1 MLQLVRTAI
10 PLSMYNTTTQMEK
23 RKETVN
29 NPEGTPDYLASL
41 KHLAEIP
48 ELAFNT
54 TNQLITL
61 SNLETQKY
69 IEVNQAFLETT
80 GYTREDI
87 IGKTSED
94 IQLYVDLIQNRKY
107 MRLISRMKKVS
118 DLEIKLRMRS
128 GEERSFLFSARTFFI
143 DEEIYLITYYNDI
156 SILNGGFARAESEK
170 LLKEIFDSMS
180 SYAVILRREADNR
193 HFIIDFNYRAEDV
206 EQLDRKDMLGKEI
219 SETPYGR
226 NEAFLS
232 LLDNLETS
240 RRPYKLPVAPDG
252 SDYAGYYIGLLLS
265 TGDILVTWEAGKAQK
280 ERESE
285 ILKQGIVFETFAEL
299 LPEMIMEIDTQ
310 GHVTFMNTQ
319 GMLTLG
325 FDNNDLARGVTL
337 SELFLPADLD
347 RLMREL
353 SGLTRPG
360 QITFDEYVLINS
372 QKRNVS
378 VLFHAGPIIIR
389 KRVTGYR
396 CVLTD
401 VSKHK
406 EFEQKLSN
414 EKALLEHLIDAAPEA
429 IVLTDFDGRIMRI
442 NSGFTKLFGFEAG
455 DAMNRM
461 IDDLVVP
468 DELRDEALKIDETAL
483 ATGTGYLETVRKDK
497 QGNRINVSLIA
508 SSVISNETTIAFLG
522 IYRDISREIKS
533 RLMQEIQYNISTVAL
548 QDSDIFDIYP
558 TIVKEIG
565 KLWNVNNFFIAL
577 YNREKDTLTFPF
589 FADERDHFQETAARN
604 TLTGWVIRN
613 NKAVLLDEN
622 DILKIEKTGAISLV
636 GSPCKIWMGVPLRMD
651 DEVIG
656 AICLQD
662 YKAIDAFNNDDLQV
676 FEFIANQIVLT
687 LQRRR
692 MLDNLITA
700 RKRAEEAAFSK
711 QQFMS
716 TMSHEIRTPL
726 NEVIGITNLLYQSNP
741 REDQMDYINTLRF
754 SANHLLSLVNDILDY
769 NKMEAGKIVFEKTE
783 FDLAGMLEDIKRSYS
798 HRALEKGIYFAL
810 EKSPDLP
817 LTLIGDPIRLNQILS
832 NLLSNAMKFTSKGGV
847 TLKASLKERLEGKAV
862 VEFSV
867 ADTGI
872 GIAEEKQEEIFESYA
887 QASSDTTRKYGGT
900 GLGLAICKRLVELQG
915 GSIHVKSEPDKGSVF
930 TFRIDFSIPATEV
943 KAADH
948 VGATDSMM
956 DLAGKRILVAEDNK
970 INFFVANKFLES
982 WGVIVTHVEN
992 GALALEEIK
1001 RQEFDLI
1008 LMDLHMPV
1016 MDGIEATRAIRNSTD
1031 RKISQIPI
1039 VALTAAVMSE
1049 AHDKIENLA
1058 INDYV
1063 LKPFKPKDLY
1073 DRIARNVR

>member
-1 MLQLVRTAI
+1 
-10 PLSMYNTTTQMEK
+10 MYSQDIQMEK
-23 RKETVN
+23 RKEPVN
-29 NPEGTPDYLASL
+29 EPEHSTEYLTSL
-41 KHLAEIP
+41 RHLAEIP
-48 ELAFNT
+48 ELAFNS

-80 GYTREDI
+80 GYRKDEI
-87 IGKTSED
+87 IGKTSDD
-94 IQLYVDLIQNRKY
+94 IQLYVDLIQSRKY
-107 MRLISRMKKVS
+107 MRLLSRLKKVS

-128 GEERSFLFSARTFFI
+128 GDERTFLFSARTIFLG
-143 DEEIYLITYYNDI
+143 DEVFLITYYNDI
-156 SILNGGFARAESEK
+156 SALNGGFARAESEK
-170 LLKEIFDSMS
+170 ILREIFDSMS
-180 SYAVILRREADNR
+180 SYAVILRREGDTK

-206 EQLDRKDMLGKEI
+206 EQLDRKDVLGKEI
-219 SETPYGR
+219 GETPFAR
-226 NEAFLS
+226 NKAFLS
-232 LLDNLETS
+232 LLDNLES
-240 RRPYKLPVAPDG
+240 SHRPYKTPVSPDG
-252 SDYAGYYIGLLLS
+252 SDDSGFYIGLLLS
-265 TGDILVTWEAGKAQK
+265 SGDILVTWEAGKAQK

-299 LPEMIMEIDTQ
+299 LPEMIMEIDTR

-319 GMLTLG
+319 GMMTLG
-325 FDNNDLARGVTL
+325 FDNNDLTKGVTL
-337 SELFLPADLD
+337 ASLFMPDDLD

-353 SGLTRPG
+353 SSLTSPG
-360 QITFDEYVLINS
+360 QITFDEYVLANKL
-372 QKRNVS
+372 KRKVS

-389 KRVTGYR
+389 NRVTGYR

-406 EFEQKLSN
+406 EYEQTLSN

-429 IVLTDFDGRIMRI
+429 IVLTDFDGRIIRI
-442 NSGFTKLFGFEAG
+442 NQGFTQLFGYEA
-455 DAMNRM
+455 DEAMNRM

-468 DELRDEALKIDETAL
+468 EELREEAVKVDETAL
-483 ATGTGYLETVRKDK
+483 ASGTGYLETIRKDK
-497 QGNRINVSLIA
+497 HGNRINVSLIA
-508 SSVISNETTIAFLG
+508 SSVISNERTIAFLG

-533 RLMQEIQYNISTVAL
+533 RLMQEIQYNISTVAM

-622 DILKIEKTGAISLV
+622 DILMIEKTGAISLV

-662 YKAIDAFNNDDLQV
+662 YKKIDAFTNEDLQV

-726 NEVIGITNLLYQSNP
+726 NEVIGITNLLWQSDP

-783 FDLAGMLEDIKRSYS
+783 FDLTSMLEEIKRSYS
-798 HRALEKGIYFAL
+798 HRALEKGINFTL

-817 LTLIGDPIRLNQILS
+817 VTLIGDPIRLNQILS
-832 NLLSNAMKFTSKGGV
+832 NLLSNAMKFTSQGGV
-847 TLKASLKERLEGKAV
+847 TLRGSVKNRIEGRAV
-862 VEFSV
+862 IEFQV

-872 GIAEEKQEEIFESYA
+872 GIPREKQEEIFESYA

-900 GLGLAICKRLVELQG
+900 GLGLAICKRLVDLQG
-915 GSIHVKSEPDKGSVF
+915 GTIGVTSEPDKGSVF
-930 TFRIDFSIPATEV
+930 TFSIEYNLPAAEPKSAERGST
-943 KAADH
+943 A
-948 VGATDSMM
+948 DSMKA
-956 DLAGKRILVAEDNK
+956 LTGKRILVAEDNK

-982 WGVIVTHVEN
+982 WGVKVTHVEN
-992 GALALEEIK
+992 GALALEEIRK
-1001 RQEFDLI
+1001 HEFDLI

-1016 MDGIEATRAIRNSTD
+1016 MDGIEATRIIRSSTD

-1073 DRIARNVR
+1073 DRILKNSR

>member
-1 MLQLVRTAI
+1 
-10 PLSMYNTTTQMEK
+10 MYPTGTQMEK
-23 RKETVN
+23 RKEKVTESETS
-29 NPEGTPDYLASL
+29 PAYLASL
-41 KHLAEIP
+41 KHLADIP
-48 ELAFNT
+48 ELAFNS

-69 IEVNQAFLETT
+69 IEVNQAFLDIT
-80 GYTREDI
+80 GYSKEEI

-94 IQLYVDLIQNRKY
+94 IQLYVDLIQSRKY
-107 MRLISRMKKVS
+107 MRLLSRLKRVS
-118 DLEIKLRMRS
+118 DLEIKLRLRS
-128 GEERSFLFSARTFFI
+128 GEERTFLFSARTFFLG
-143 DEEIYLITYYNDI
+143 EEIYLITYYNDI
-156 SILNGGFARAESEK
+156 SALNGGFARAESEK
-170 LLKEIFDSMS
+170 ILKEIFDSMS
-180 SYAVILRREADNR
+180 SYSVILRRESENK
-193 HFIIDFNYRAEDV
+193 HFIIEFNYRAEDV
-206 EQLDRKDMLGKEI
+206 EQLDRKDMLGKEVI
-219 SETPYGR
+219 ETPLAKS
-226 NEAFLS
+226 EAFLS

-240 RRPYKLPVAPDG
+240 RRPHKIPVSPDG
-252 SDYAGYYIGLLLS
+252 SDEAGYYIGLLLS
-265 TGDILVTWEAGKAQK
+265 SGDILVTWEAGKAQK

-319 GMLTLG
+319 GMMTLG
-325 FDNNDLARGVTL
+325 FDNNDLAKGVTL
-337 SELFLPADLD
+337 SELFMADDLD

-353 SGLTRPG
+353 SGLTKPG
-360 QITFDEYVLINS
+360 QITFDEYILVNNL
-372 QKRNVS
+372 KRNVS

-389 KRVTGYR
+389 NRVTGYR

-406 EFEQKLSN
+406 EYEQKLSN

-442 NSGFTKLFGFEAG
+442 NHGFTKLFGFETDEAV
-455 DAMNRM
+455 NRM

-468 DELRDEALKIDETAL
+468 DELRDEAMKIDEMAL
-483 ATGTGYLETVRKDK
+483 ATGSGYLETLRKDK

-508 SSVISNETTIAFLG
+508 SSVISNDKTIAFLG

-558 TIVKEIG
+558 TIVQEIG

-577 YNREKDTLTFPF
+577 YNSEKDTLTFPF

-613 NKAVLLDEN
+613 NKAVLLDEL

-662 YKAIDAFNNDDLQV
+662 YKKVDAFTNEDLQV

-726 NEVIGITNLLYQSNP
+726 NEVIGITNLLHQSNP

-783 FDLAGMLEDIKRSYS
+783 FDLASMLEDIKRSYS

-810 EKSPDLP
+810 EKSPDIP
-817 LTLIGDPIRLNQILS
+817 VTLIGDPIRLNQILS
-832 NLLSNAMKFTSKGGV
+832 NLLSNAMKFTSRGGV
-847 TLKASLKERLEGKAV
+847 TLKAYVSSRVEGKAMI
-862 VEFSV
+862 EFSV
-867 ADTGI
+867 ADSGI
-872 GIAEEKQEEIFESYA
+872 GIPLDKHEEIFESYA
-887 QASSDTTRKYGGT
+887 QASADTTRKYGGT
-900 GLGLAICKRLVELQG
+900 GLGLAICKKLVNLQG
-915 GSIHVKSEPDKGSVF
+915 GAIGVVSEPDKGAVF
-930 TFRIDFSIPATEV
+930 TFSIEYSVPAVETRTVEQG
-943 KAADH
+943 A
-948 VGATDSMM
+948 ATDSMKG
-956 DLAGKRILVAEDNK
+956 LAGKKILVAEDNR

-992 GALALEEIK
+992 GALALEEIRK
-1001 RQEFDLI
+1001 QQFDLI

-1016 MDGIEATRAIRNSTD
+1016 MDGIEATRIIRSSSD

-1073 DRIARNVR
+1073 DRIAKNVR

>member
-1 MLQLVRTAI
+1 
-10 PLSMYNTTTQMEK
+10 MET
-23 RKETVN
+23 RKEKTRKSDQSSAFPV
-29 NPEGTPDYLASL
+29 SL
-41 KHLAEIP
+41 KHLADIP
-48 ELAFNT
+48 ELAFNS
-54 TNQLITL
+54 TNQMITL
-61 SNLETQKY
+61 SNLETQQY

-80 GYTREDI
+80 GYTREEI

-94 IQLYVDLIQNRKY
+94 IQLYVDLIQSRKY
-107 MRLISRMKKVS
+107 MRLLSRLKRVS
-118 DLEIKLRMRS
+118 DLEIRLRMRS
-128 GEERSFLFSARTFFI
+128 GEERTFLFSARTFIFGEDI
-143 DEEIYLITYYNDI
+143 FLITYYNDI
-156 SILNGGFARAESEK
+156 SALNDGYARAESEK
-170 LLKEIFDSMS
+170 ILREIFDSMS
-180 SYAVILRREADNR
+180 SYAVILRRENDNR
-193 HFIIDFNYRAEDV
+193 YFIIDFNYRAEDV
-206 EQLDRKDMLGKEI
+206 EQLDSRAMLGREV
-219 SETPYGR
+219 SETPFAK
-226 NEAFLS
+226 NTAFLT
-232 LLDNLETS
+232 LLENIEARKS
-240 RRPYKLPVAPDG
+240 PCKIPVSPDG
-252 SDYAGYYIGLLLS
+252 TDEGGYYIGLRLS
-265 TGDILVTWEAGKAQK
+265 SGDIVVTWEPGRLQK

-299 LPEMIMEIDTQ
+299 LPEMIMEIDTK

-319 GMLTLG
+319 GMMTLG
-325 FDNNDLARGVTL
+325 FDNNDLTHGVSL
-337 SELFLPADLD
+337 PELFLPEDLD
-347 RLMREL
+347 RLMKEL
-353 SGLTRPG
+353 SELTRPG
-360 QITFDEYVLINS
+360 QITFDEYVLVNKN
-372 QKRNVS
+372 KRNVS
-378 VLFHAGPIIIR
+378 VLFHAGPIIVR
-389 KRVTGYR
+389 NRVTGYR

-406 EFEQKLSN
+406 DYERKLSN
-414 EKALLEHLIDAAPEA
+414 EKAMLEHLIDAAPEA
-429 IVLTDFDGRIMRI
+429 IVLTDFDGRIMRV
-442 NSGFTKLFGFEAG
+442 NRGFTKLFGYEPGEA
-455 DAMNRM
+455 DNMM

-468 DELRDEALKIDETAL
+468 DELREEAIKIDEEAL
-483 ATGTGYLETVRKDK
+483 ANGTGALETIRKDK

-508 SSVISNETTIAFLG
+508 SSVISNDKTIAFLG
-522 IYRDISREIKS
+522 IYRDITREIKS

-558 TIVKEIG
+558 TIVQEIG

-577 YNREKDTLTFPF
+577 YNREKDTLNFPF
-589 FADERDHFQETAARN
+589 FADERDHFQETAAKN
-604 TLTGWVIRN
+604 TLTGWVIKN
-613 NKAVLLDEN
+613 NKSVLLDEN

-741 REDQMDYINTLRF
+741 REDQMEYIKTLRF
-754 SANHLLSLVNDILDY
+754 SANHLLTLVNDILDY

-783 FDLAGMLEDIKRSYS
+783 FDLVSMLDDMKRSYS
-798 HRALEKGIYFAL
+798 HRAQEKGISFTV
-810 EKSPDLP
+810 EKSADLP
-817 LTLIGDPIRLNQILS
+817 PTLIGDPIRLNQVLS
-832 NLLSNAMKFTSKGGV
+832 NLLANAIKFTSEGGV
-847 TLKASLKERLEGKAV
+847 TLKASVREQLEEKALL
-862 VEFSV
+862 EFSV

-872 GIAEEKQEEIFESYA
+872 GIATDKLEEIFESYA
-887 QASSDTTRKYGGT
+887 QASADTTRKYGGT
-900 GLGLAICKRLVELQG
+900 GLGLAICKRLVDLQG
-915 GSIHVKSEPDKGSVF
+915 GNISVESEPDKGSVF
-930 TFRIDFSIPATEV
+930 TFSIEYSVPATEARTADQGAGDTM
-943 KAADH
+943 KA
-948 VGATDSMM
+948 
-956 DLAGKRILVAEDNK
+956 LAGKRILVAEDNK

-992 GALALEEIK
+992 GSLALDEIG

-1016 MDGIEATRAIRNSTD
+1016 MDGIEATRIIRSSPD
-1031 RKISQIPI
+1031 SRISQIPI

-1049 AHDKIENLA
+1049 ANDKIDNLS

>member
-1 MLQLVRTAI
+1 
-10 PLSMYNTTTQMEK
+10 MET
-23 RKETVN
+23 RKEKTRKSDPQPAFVV
-29 NPEGTPDYLASL
+29 SL
-41 KHLAEIP
+41 KHLADIP

-61 SNLETQKY
+61 SNLETQQY
-69 IEVNQAFLETT
+69 IEVNQAFLDTT
-80 GYTREDI
+80 GYSKEEI
-87 IGKTSED
+87 VGKTSED
-94 IQLYVDLIQNRKY
+94 IQLYVDLIQSRKY
-107 MRLISRMKKVS
+107 IRLLTRLKRVS
-118 DLEIKLRMRS
+118 DLEISLRMRS
-128 GEERSFLFSARTFFI
+128 GEERTFLFSARTFIFGEDI
-143 DEEIYLITYYNDI
+143 FLITYYNDI
-156 SILNGGFARAESEK
+156 STLNSGFARAESEK
-170 LLKEIFDSMS
+170 ILREIFDSMS
-180 SYAVILRREADNR
+180 SYAVILRSENDKGY
-193 HFIIDFNYRAEDV
+193 FIIDFNFRAEDV
-206 EQLDRKDMLGKEI
+206 EQYDRKEMLGKEI
-219 SETPYGR
+219 GETPFAE
-226 NEAFLS
+226 NPAFLT
-232 LLDNLETS
+232 LLENIEAKRS
-240 RRPYKLPVAPDG
+240 PCKVPVSPDG
-252 SDYAGYYIGLLLS
+252 SDEGGFYIGLLLS
-265 TGDILVTWEAGKAQK
+265 SGDIVVTWEAGRHQK

-299 LPEMIMEIDTQ
+299 LPEMIMEIDTW

-325 FDNNDLARGVTL
+325 FDNNDLTEGVSL
-337 SELFLPADLD
+337 QELFLPEGLD
-347 RLMREL
+347 RLMKEL
-353 SGLTRPG
+353 SDLTKPG
-360 QITFDEYVLINS
+360 QITFDEYVLVNK

-389 KRVTGYR
+389 NRVTGYR

-406 EFEQKLSN
+406 DYERKLSN
-414 EKALLEHLIDAAPEA
+414 EKAMLEHLIDAAPEA
-429 IVLTDFDGRIMRI
+429 IVLTDFDGRIMKI
-442 NSGFTKLFGFEAG
+442 NNGFTKLFGYEPDEAN
-455 DAMNRM
+455 NRM

-468 DELRDEALKIDETAL
+468 DEFRDEAIKIDEVAL
-483 ATGTGYLETVRKDK
+483 ANGTGTLETIRRDK
-497 QGNRINVSLIA
+497 LGNRINVSLIA
-508 SSVISNETTIAFLG
+508 SSVISNDKTIAFLG
-522 IYRDISREIKS
+522 IYRDITSEIKS

-558 TIVKEIG
+558 TIVQEIG

-589 FADERDHFQETAARN
+589 FADERDHFQETSAKN

-613 NKAVLLDEN
+613 NKSVLLDEN

-636 GSPCKIWMGVPLRMD
+636 GSPCKIWMGVSLRMD

-662 YKAIDAFNNDDLQV
+662 YKSIDAFNNDDLQV

-741 REDQMDYINTLRF
+741 REDQMEYIKTLHF
-754 SANHLLSLVNDILDY
+754 SANHLLTLVNDILDY

-783 FDLAGMLEDIKRSYS
+783 FDLVSMLDDMKRSYS
-798 HRALEKGIYFAL
+798 HRAQEKGISFTV
-810 EKSPDLP
+810 EKSADLP
-817 LTLIGDPIRLNQILS
+817 SELIGDPIRLNQIIS
-832 NLLSNAMKFTSKGGV
+832 NLLSNAIKFTSEGGV
-847 TLKASLKERLEGKAV
+847 TLKASVLERQEGHV
-862 VEFSV
+862 LLEFSV

-872 GIAEEKQEEIFESYA
+872 GIATEKLEEIFESYA
-887 QASSDTTRKYGGT
+887 QASADTTRKYGGT
-900 GLGLAICKRLVELQG
+900 GLGLAICRRLVDLQG
-915 GSIHVKSEPDKGSVF
+915 GKISVISEPEKGSVF
-930 TFRIDFSIPATEV
+930 TFSIEYSVPATE
-943 KAADH
+943 ARATDQ
-948 VGATDSMM
+948 GATETMKE
-956 DLAGKRILVAEDNK
+956 LTGKKILVAEDNK

-992 GALALEEIK
+992 GSLALEEIE
-1001 RQEFDLI
+1001 RQEYALI
-1008 LMDLHMPV
+1008 LMALNMPV
-1016 MDGIEATRAIRNSTD
+1016 MDGIEATRIIRSSPD
-1031 RKISQIPI
+1031 RRISQIPI

-1049 AHDKIENLA
+1049 ANDKIDNLS

>member
-1 MLQLVRTAI
+1 
-10 PLSMYNTTTQMEK
+10 MEK
-23 RKETVN
+23 RKEPVN
-29 NPEGTPDYLASL
+29 EPEHSEEYLTSL
-41 KHLAEIP
+41 RNLAEIS
-48 ELAFNT
+48 ELAFNS

-69 IEVNQAFLETT
+69 IEVNQAFLDTT
-80 GYTREDI
+80 GYRREEI
-87 IGKTSED
+87 IGKTSDD
-94 IQLYVDLIQNRKY
+94 IQLYVDLIQSRKY
-107 MRLISRMKKVS
+107 MRLISRLKQVS

-128 GEERSFLFSARTFFI
+128 GDERTFLFSARTIFMG
-143 DEEIYLITYYNDI
+143 DEIFLITYYNDI
-156 SILNGGFARAESEK
+156 SVLNDGFARAESEK
-170 LLKEIFDSMS
+170 ILREIFDSMS
-180 SYAVILRREADNR
+180 SYAIILRREGDDK

-206 EQLDRKDMLGKEI
+206 EQIDRKDVLGKEI
-219 SETPYGR
+219 GETPFAR
-226 NEAFLS
+226 NETFLS
-232 LLDNLETS
+232 LLENLES
-240 RRPYKLPVAPDG
+240 SHRPYKTPVSPDG
-252 SDYAGYYIGLLLS
+252 SDDSGFYIGLLLS
-265 TGDILVTWEAGKAQK
+265 SGDILVTWEAGKAQK

-299 LPEMIMEIDTQ
+299 LPEMIMEIDVE
-310 GHVTFMNTQ
+310 GHVTFMNTR
-319 GMLTLG
+319 GMMTLG
-325 FDNNDLARGVTL
+325 FDNNDLANGITL
-337 SELFLPADLD
+337 SSLFMPEDLE
-347 RLMREL
+347 RLMSEL
-353 SGLTRPG
+353 SGLTSPG
-360 QITFDEYVLINS
+360 QITFDEYVLVNKL
-372 QKRNVS
+372 KRRVT

-389 KRVTGYR
+389 NRVTGYR

-401 VSKHK
+401 VSKRK
-406 EFEQKLSN
+406 EYEQKLSN

-429 IVLTDFDGRIMRI
+429 IVLTDFDGRILRI
-442 NSGFTKLFGFEAG
+442 NHGFTRLFGYDADEAK
-455 DAMNRM
+455 NRL

-468 DELRDEALKIDETAL
+468 EELRDEAIKIDETAL
-483 ATGTGYLETVRKDK
+483 DTGTGYLETIRRDK

-508 SSVISNETTIAFLG
+508 SSVISNDMTIAFLG
-522 IYRDISREIKS
+522 IYRDISKEIKS
-533 RLMQEIQYNISTVAL
+533 RLMQEIQYNISTLAL

-589 FADERDHFQETAARN
+589 FADERDHFQETAAKN
-604 TLTGWVIRN
+604 TLTGWVINN

-622 DILKIEKTGAISLV
+622 DILMIEKTGAISLV

-662 YKAIDAFNNDDLQV
+662 YKKIDAFNNEDLQV
-676 FEFIANQIVLT
+676 FEFIANQIALT
-687 LQRRR
+687 LQRRK

-726 NEVIGITNLLYQSNP
+726 NEVIGITNLLWQSDP

-754 SANHLLSLVNDILDY
+754 SANHLLTLVNDILDY

-783 FDLAGMLEDIKRSYS
+783 FDLTSMLEDMKRSYS

-817 LTLIGDPIRLNQILS
+817 VTLIGDPIRLNQILS
-832 NLLSNAMKFTSKGGV
+832 NLLSNAMKFTSHGGV
-847 TLKASLKERLEGKAV
+847 TLKASLKERQEGRAV
-862 VEFSV
+862 IEFSV

-872 GIAEEKQEEIFESYA
+872 GIPREKQDEIFESYA

-900 GLGLAICKRLVELQG
+900 GLGLAICKRLVDLQG
-915 GSIHVKSEPDKGSVF
+915 GTIGVTSEPDNGSVF
-930 TFRIDFSIPATEV
+930 TFSIEYSMPAEEPRTAESGT
-943 KAADH
+943 AS
-948 VGATDSMM
+948 DSMNA
-956 DLAGKRILVAEDNK
+956 LVGKKILVAEDNK

-982 WGVIVTHVEN
+982 WGVKVTHVEN

-1001 RQEFDLI
+1001 KQDFDLI

-1016 MDGIEATRAIRNSTD
+1016 MDGIEATRIIRSSAD
-1031 RKISQIPI
+1031 KKISQIPI

-1049 AHDKIENLA
+1049 AHDKIEDLA

-1073 DRIARNVR
+1073 NRIVKNAR

>member
-1 MLQLVRTAI
+1 
-10 PLSMYNTTTQMEK
+10 MEK
-23 RKETVN
+23 KKETVN
-29 NPEGTPDYLASL
+29 DSETSPAYLTSL
-41 KHLAEIP
+41 KHLADIP
-48 ELAFNT
+48 ELAFNS

-80 GYTREDI
+80 GYKKEDI
-87 IGKTSED
+87 IGKTSDD
-94 IQLYVDLIQNRKY
+94 IQLYVDLIQSRKY
-107 MRLISRMKKVS
+107 MRLLSRLKKVT
-118 DLEIKLRMRS
+118 DLEIKLRMHS
-128 GEERSFLFSARTFFI
+128 GEERAFLFSARTFFLG
-143 DEEIYLITYYNDI
+143 EEVYLITYYNDI
-156 SILNGGFARAESEK
+156 SALNGGFARAESEK
-170 LLKEIFDSMS
+170 ILREIFDSMS
-180 SYAVILRREADNR
+180 SYAVILRREGDNK

-206 EQLDRKDMLGKEI
+206 EQADRKDVLGKEI
-219 SETPYGR
+219 GETPFGH
-226 NEAFLS
+226 NEAFLN
-232 LLDNLETS
+232 LLENLETS
-240 RRPYKLPVAPDG
+240 RRPYKIPVSPDG
-252 SDYAGYYIGLLLS
+252 TDESGYYIGMLLS
-265 TGDILVTWEAGKAQK
+265 TGDVLVTWEAGKAQK

-299 LPEMIMEIDTQ
+299 LPEMIMEIDTK

-319 GMLTLG
+319 GMMTLG

-337 SELFLPADLD
+337 SSLFMPDDLD

-360 QITFDEYVLINS
+360 QITFDEYVLTN
-372 QKRNVS
+372 KLNRNVS

-389 KRVTGYR
+389 NRVAGYR

-406 EFEQKLSN
+406 EYEQKLSN

-442 NSGFTKLFGFEAG
+442 NSGFTQLFGYDSDE
-455 DAMNRM
+455 AMNRM

-468 DELRDEALKIDETAL
+468 EELRDEAVKIDETAL
-483 ATGTGYLETVRKDK
+483 ATGTGYLETIRRDK
-497 QGNRINVSLIA
+497 HGNRINVSLIA
-508 SSVISNETTIAFLG
+508 SSVISNDKTIAFLG
-522 IYRDISREIKS
+522 IYRDITREIKS

-589 FADERDHFQETAARN
+589 FADERDHFQETAAKN

-662 YKAIDAFNNDDLQV
+662 YKSIDAFNYEDLQV

-726 NEVIGITNLLYQSNP
+726 NEVIGITNLLHQSNP

-783 FDLAGMLEDIKRSYS
+783 FDLASMLEDIRRSYS

-817 LTLIGDPIRLNQILS
+817 ATLIGDPIRLNQILS
-832 NLLSNAMKFTSKGGV
+832 NLLSNAMKFTSRGGI
-847 TLKASLKERLEGKAV
+847 TLKAMVRDRQDGRAL

-872 GIAEEKQEEIFESYA
+872 GIAPDKQEEIFESYA
-887 QASSDTTRKYGGT
+887 QASADTTRKYGGT
-900 GLGLAICKRLVELQG
+900 GLGLAICKRLVDLQG
-915 GSIHVKSEPDKGSVF
+915 GTIGVSSEPDKGSVF
-930 TFRIDFSIPATEV
+930 TFAIEYTVPVTEPR
-943 KAADH
+943 AAEQG
-948 VGATDSMM
+948 GAPDSMKG
-956 DLAGKRILVAEDNK
+956 LAGKRILVAEDNK

-982 WGVIVTHVEN
+982 WGVRVTHVEN

-1001 RQEFDLI
+1001 KQEFDLI

-1016 MDGIEATRAIRNSTD
+1016 MDGIEATRIIRSSPD
-1031 RKISQIPI
+1031 KKISQIPI

-1073 DRIARNVR
+1073 DRIAKNVR

>member
-1 MLQLVRTAI
+1 
-10 PLSMYNTTTQMEK
+10 MEK
-23 RKETVN
+23 RKEPVN
-29 NPEGTPDYLASL
+29 EPEHSEEYLTSL
-41 KHLAEIP
+41 RNLAEIS
-48 ELAFNT
+48 ELAFNS

-69 IEVNQAFLETT
+69 IEVNQAFLDTT
-80 GYTREDI
+80 GYRREEI
-87 IGKTSED
+87 IGKTSDD
-94 IQLYVDLIQNRKY
+94 IQLYVDLIQSRKY
-107 MRLISRMKKVS
+107 MRLISRLKQVS

-128 GEERSFLFSARTFFI
+128 GDERTFLFSARTIFMG
-143 DEEIYLITYYNDI
+143 DEIFLITYYNDI
-156 SILNGGFARAESEK
+156 SVLNDGFARAESEK
-170 LLKEIFDSMS
+170 ILREIFDSMS
-180 SYAVILRREADNR
+180 SYAIILRREGDDK

-206 EQLDRKDMLGKEI
+206 EQIDRKDVLGKEI
-219 SETPYGR
+219 GETPFAR
-226 NEAFLS
+226 NETFLS
-232 LLDNLETS
+232 LLENLES
-240 RRPYKLPVAPDG
+240 SHRPYKTPVSPDG
-252 SDYAGYYIGLLLS
+252 SDDSGFYIGLLLS
-265 TGDILVTWEAGKAQK
+265 SGDILVTWEAGKAQK

-299 LPEMIMEIDTQ
+299 LPEMIMEIDVE
-310 GHVTFMNTQ
+310 GHVTFMNTR
-319 GMLTLG
+319 GMMTLG
-325 FDNNDLARGVTL
+325 FDNNDLANGITL
-337 SELFLPADLD
+337 SSLFMPEDLE
-347 RLMREL
+347 RLMSEL
-353 SGLTRPG
+353 SGLTSPG
-360 QITFDEYVLINS
+360 QITFDEYVLVNKL
-372 QKRNVS
+372 KRRVT

-389 KRVTGYR
+389 NRVTGYR

-401 VSKHK
+401 VSKRK
-406 EFEQKLSN
+406 EYEQKLSN

-429 IVLTDFDGRIMRI
+429 IVLTDFDGRILRI
-442 NSGFTKLFGFEAG
+442 NHGFTRLFGYDANEAK
-455 DAMNRM
+455 NRL

-468 DELRDEALKIDETAL
+468 EELRDEAIKIDETAL
-483 ATGTGYLETVRKDK
+483 DTGTGYLETIRRDK

-508 SSVISNETTIAFLG
+508 SSVISNDMTIAFLG
-522 IYRDISREIKS
+522 IYRDISKEIKS
-533 RLMQEIQYNISTVAL
+533 RLMQEIQYNISTLAL

-589 FADERDHFQETAARN
+589 FADERDHFQETAAKN
-604 TLTGWVIRN
+604 TLTGWVINN

-622 DILKIEKTGAISLV
+622 DILMIEKTGAISLV

-662 YKAIDAFNNDDLQV
+662 YKKIDAFNNEDLQV
-676 FEFIANQIVLT
+676 FEFIANQIALT
-687 LQRRR
+687 LQRRK

-726 NEVIGITNLLYQSNP
+726 NEVIGITNLLWQSDP

-754 SANHLLSLVNDILDY
+754 SANHLLTLVNDILDY

-783 FDLAGMLEDIKRSYS
+783 FDLTSMLEDMKRSYS

-817 LTLIGDPIRLNQILS
+817 VTLIGDPIRLNQILS
-832 NLLSNAMKFTSKGGV
+832 NLLSNAMKFTSHGGV
-847 TLKASLKERLEGKAV
+847 TLKASLKERQEGRAV
-862 VEFSV
+862 IEFSV

-872 GIAEEKQEEIFESYA
+872 GIPREKQDEIFESYA

-900 GLGLAICKRLVELQG
+900 GLGLAICKRLVDLQG
-915 GSIHVKSEPDKGSVF
+915 GTIGVTSEPDNGSVF
-930 TFRIDFSIPATEV
+930 TFSIEYSMPAEEPRTAESGT
-943 KAADH
+943 AS
-948 VGATDSMM
+948 DSMNA
-956 DLAGKRILVAEDNK
+956 LVGKKILVAEDNK

-982 WGVIVTHVEN
+982 WGVKVTHVEN

-1001 RQEFDLI
+1001 KQDFDLI

-1016 MDGIEATRAIRNSTD
+1016 MDGIEATRIIRSSAD
-1031 RKISQIPI
+1031 KKISQIPI

-1049 AHDKIENLA
+1049 AHDKIEDLA

-1073 DRIARNVR
+1073 NRIVKNAR

>member
-1 MLQLVRTAI
+1 
-10 PLSMYNTTTQMEK
+10 MYTTGILMEK
-23 RKETVN
+23 RKEPVN
-29 NPEGTPDYLASL
+29 EPENSPEYLTSL
-41 KHLAEIP
+41 KHLADIP
-48 ELAFNT
+48 ELAFNS

-80 GYTREDI
+80 GYRKEDI
-87 IGKTSED
+87 IGKTSDD
-94 IQLYVDLIQNRKY
+94 IQLYVDLIQSRKY
-107 MRLISRMKKVS
+107 MRLLSRLKRVT
-118 DLEIKLRMRS
+118 DLEIQLRMRS
-128 GEERSFLFSARTFFI
+128 GEERTFLFSARTFFLG
-143 DEEIYLITYYNDI
+143 EEIYLITYYNDI
-156 SILNGGFARAESEK
+156 SALNGGFARAESEK
-170 LLKEIFDSMS
+170 ILREIFDSMS
-180 SYAVILRREADNR
+180 SYAVILRREGETR
-193 HFIIDFNYRAEDV
+193 HYIVDFNYRAEDV
-206 EQLDRKDMLGKEI
+206 EQLDRKDLLGKEI
-219 SETPYGR
+219 GETPFGK

-232 LLDNLETS
+232 LLDNLETT
-240 RRPYKLPVAPDG
+240 RRPYKIPVSPDG
-252 SDYAGYYIGLLLS
+252 TDESGFYIGLLLS
-265 TGDILVTWEAGKAQK
+265 TGDILITWEAGKAQK

-299 LPEMIMEIDTQ
+299 LPEMIMEVDTQ

-319 GMLTLG
+319 GMMTLG
-325 FDNNDLARGVTL
+325 FDNNDLAKGVTL
-337 SELFLPADLD
+337 SSLFLPDDLD

-360 QITFDEYVLINS
+360 QITFDEYVLSN
-372 QKRNVS
+372 KLNRKVS

-389 KRVTGYR
+389 NRVAGYR

-406 EFEQKLSN
+406 EYEQKLSN

-442 NSGFTKLFGFEAG
+442 NQGFTQLFGYEA
-455 DAMNRM
+455 DEAMNRM

-468 DELRDEALKIDETAL
+468 DELREEAVKIDETAL
-483 ATGTGYLETVRKDK
+483 ATGTGYLETIRKDRH
-497 QGNRINVSLIA
+497 GNRINVSLIA
-508 SSVISNETTIAFLG
+508 SSVISNDQTIAFLG
-522 IYRDISREIKS
+522 IYRDITREIKS

-558 TIVKEIG
+558 TIVREIG

-577 YNREKDTLTFPF
+577 YNRDKDTLTFPF
-589 FADERDHFQETAARN
+589 FADERDHFQETAAKN

-662 YKAIDAFNNDDLQV
+662 YKSIDAFNNDDLQV

-726 NEVIGITNLLYQSNP
+726 NEVIGITNLLYQSDP

-783 FDLAGMLEDIKRSYS
+783 FDLASMLEDIRRSYS
-798 HRALEKGIYFAL
+798 HRAQEKGIYFAL

-817 LTLIGDPIRLNQILS
+817 VTLIGDPIRLNQILS
-832 NLLSNAMKFTSKGGV
+832 NLLSNAMKFTSRGGI
-847 TLKASLKERLEGKAV
+847 TLKASVREKQEGKAL

-872 GIAEEKQEEIFESYA
+872 GIAPEKLEEIFESYA
-887 QASSDTTRKYGGT
+887 QASADTTRKYGGT
-900 GLGLAICKRLVELQG
+900 GLGLAICKRLIDLQG
-915 GSIHVKSEPDKGSVF
+915 GTIGVSSEPDRGSEF
-930 TFRIDFSIPATEV
+930 TFSIEYTVPATEP
-943 KAADH
+943 KAAERS
-948 VGATDSMM
+948 GASDSMK

-982 WGVIVTHVEN
+982 WGVKVTHVEN

-1016 MDGIEATRAIRNSTD
+1016 MDGIEATRLIRSSPD
-1031 RKISQIPI
+1031 RNISQIPI

-1073 DRIARNVR
+1073 DRIAKNVR

>member
-1 MLQLVRTAI
+1 
-10 PLSMYNTTTQMEK
+10 MYTPDIQMEK
-23 RKETVN
+23 RKESVN
-29 NPEGTPDYLASL
+29 EPEHSAEYLTSL
-41 KHLAEIP
+41 KYLAEIP
-48 ELAFNT
+48 ELAFNS

-69 IEVNQAFLETT
+69 IEVNQAFLDTT
-80 GYTREDI
+80 GYRKEEI
-87 IGKTSED
+87 IGKTSDD
-94 IQLYVDLIQNRKY
+94 IQLYVDLIQSRKY
-107 MRLISRMKKVS
+107 MRLLSRLKKVS

-128 GEERSFLFSARTFFI
+128 GDERTFLFSARTIFLG
-143 DEEIYLITYYNDI
+143 DEIFLITYYNDI
-156 SILNGGFARAESEK
+156 SALNGGYARAESEK
-170 LLKEIFDSMS
+170 ILREIFDSMS
-180 SYAVILRREADNR
+180 SYAVILRREGETR

-206 EQLDRKDMLGKEI
+206 EQLDRKDILGKEV
-219 SETPYGR
+219 SETPFAR
-226 NEAFLS
+226 NKAFIS

-240 RRPYKLPVAPDG
+240 HRPYKTPVSPDG
-252 SDYAGYYIGLLLS
+252 SDDSGFYIGLLLS
-265 TGDILVTWEAGKAQK
+265 SGDILVTWEAGKAQK

-299 LPEMIMEIDTQ
+299 LPEMIMEIDTG

-319 GMLTLG
+319 GMMTLG
-325 FDNNDLARGVTL
+325 FNNNDLANGVTL
-337 SELFLPADLD
+337 SSLFMPDDLD

-353 SGLTRPG
+353 SGLTGPG
-360 QITFDEYVLINS
+360 QITFDEYVLVN
-372 QKRNVS
+372 KLKKNVS
-378 VLFHAGPIIIR
+378 VLFHAGPILIR
-389 KRVTGYR
+389 NRVTGYR

-406 EFEQKLSN
+406 EYEQKLSN

-429 IVLTDFDGRIMRI
+429 IVLTDFDGRIIRI
-442 NSGFTKLFGFEAG
+442 NNGFTELFGYEA
-455 DAMNRM
+455 DEAMNRM

-468 DELRDEALKIDETAL
+468 EELRDEAVKIDETAL
-483 ATGTGYLETVRKDK
+483 TSGTGYLETIRRDK

-508 SSVISNETTIAFLG
+508 SSVISNDRTIAFLG

-622 DILKIEKTGAISLV
+622 DILMIEKTGAISLV

-662 YKAIDAFNNDDLQV
+662 YKKIDAFTNEDLQV

-726 NEVIGITNLLYQSNP
+726 NEVIGITNLLWQSNP
-741 REDQMDYINTLRF
+741 REDQMDFINTLRF
-754 SANHLLSLVNDILDY
+754 SANHLLTLVNDILDY

-783 FDLAGMLEDIKRSYS
+783 FDLTSMLEDIKRSYS

-817 LTLIGDPIRLNQILS
+817 VTLLGDPIRLNQILS
-832 NLLSNAMKFTSKGGV
+832 NLLSNAMKFTSYGGV
-847 TLKASLKERLEGKAV
+847 TLKASVKDRQEGRAV
-862 VEFSV
+862 IEFSV

-872 GIAEEKQEEIFESYA
+872 GIQREKLDEIFESYV
-887 QASSDTTRKYGGT
+887 QASTDTTRKYGGT
-900 GLGLAICKRLVELQG
+900 GLGLAICKRLVDLQG
-915 GSIHVKSEPDKGSVF
+915 GTIGVTSEPDKGSVF
-930 TFRIDFSIPATEV
+930 TFSIEYSMPAVEPR
-943 KAADH
+943 AAEL
-948 VGATDSMM
+948 GSGSDSMKA
-956 DLAGKRILVAEDNK
+956 LAGKRILVAEDNK

-982 WGVIVTHVEN
+982 WGVKVTHVEN
-992 GALALEEIK
+992 GALALEEIRK
-1001 RQEFDLI
+1001 QEFDLI

-1016 MDGIEATRAIRNSTD
+1016 MDGIEATRIIRSSSD

-1073 DRIARNVR
+1073 DRILKNSR

>member
-1 MLQLVRTAI
+1 
-10 PLSMYNTTTQMEK
+10 MYTTGIQMEK
-23 RKETVN
+23 RKDPVN
-29 NPEGTPDYLASL
+29 EPENSPAYLTSL
-41 KHLAEIP
+41 KHLADIP
-48 ELAFNT
+48 ELAFNS

-80 GYTREDI
+80 GYRKEDI
-87 IGKTSED
+87 IGKTSDD
-94 IQLYVDLIQNRKY
+94 IQLYVDLIQSRKY
-107 MRLISRMKKVS
+107 MRLLSRLKKVT

-128 GEERSFLFSARTFFI
+128 GEERTFLFSARTFFLG
-143 DEEIYLITYYNDI
+143 EEVFLITYYNDI
-156 SILNGGFARAESEK
+156 SALNGGFARAESEK
-170 LLKEIFDSMS
+170 ILREIFDSMS
-180 SYAVILRREADNR
+180 SYAVILRREGDNQ

-206 EQLDRKDMLGKEI
+206 EQADRKDVLGKEI
-219 SETPYGR
+219 GETPFGK
-226 NEAFLS
+226 NEAFLN
-232 LLDNLETS
+232 LLENLETS
-240 RRPYKLPVAPDG
+240 RRPYKIPVSPDG
-252 SDYAGYYIGLLLS
+252 TDEAGYYIGMLLS
-265 TGDILVTWEAGKAQK
+265 TGDVLVTWEAGKAQK

-299 LPEMIMEIDTQ
+299 LPEMIMEIDTK

-319 GMLTLG
+319 GMMTLG
-325 FDNNDLARGVTL
+325 FDNNDLAKGVTL
-337 SELFLPADLD
+337 SSLFLPDDLD

-360 QITFDEYVLINS
+360 QITFDEYVLIN
-372 QKRNVS
+372 KLNRNVS

-389 KRVTGYR
+389 NRVAGYR

-406 EFEQKLSN
+406 EYEQRLSN

-442 NSGFTKLFGFEAG
+442 NRGFTQLFGYEA
-455 DAMNRM
+455 DEAMNRM

-468 DELRDEALKIDETAL
+468 EELRDEAVKIDETAL
-483 ATGTGYLETVRKDK
+483 ATGTGYLETIRKDK
-497 QGNRINVSLIA
+497 HSNRINVSLIA
-508 SSVISNETTIAFLG
+508 SSVISNDKTIAFLG
-522 IYRDISREIKS
+522 IYRDITREIKS

-577 YNREKDTLTFPF
+577 YNRDKDTLTFPF
-589 FADERDHFQETAARN
+589 FADERDHFQETAAKN

-662 YKAIDAFNNDDLQV
+662 YKSIDAFNNDDLQV

-726 NEVIGITNLLYQSNP
+726 NEVIGITNLLHQSNP

-754 SANHLLSLVNDILDY
+754 SANHLLTLVNDILDY

-783 FDLAGMLEDIKRSYS
+783 FDLASMLEDIRRSNS

-817 LTLIGDPIRLNQILS
+817 VTLIGDPIRLNQILS
-832 NLLSNAMKFTSKGGV
+832 NLLSNAMKFTSRGGI
-847 TLKASLKERLEGKAV
+847 TLKASLKDRQEGRALI
-862 VEFSV
+862 EFSV

-872 GIAEEKQEEIFESYA
+872 GIATEKQEEIFESYA
-887 QASSDTTRKYGGT
+887 QASPDTTRKYGGT
-900 GLGLAICKRLVELQG
+900 GLGLAICRRLVDLQG
-915 GSIHVKSEPDKGSVF
+915 GSIGVSSEPDKGSVF
-930 TFRIDFSIPATEV
+930 TFAIEYVVPVAEPR
-943 KAADH
+943 AAERG
-948 VGATDSMM
+948 GAPDSMKG
-956 DLAGKRILVAEDNK
+956 LAGKRILVAEDNK

-982 WGVIVTHVEN
+982 WGVKVTHVEN

-1016 MDGIEATRAIRNSTD
+1016 MDGIEATRIIRNSPD
-1031 RKISQIPI
+1031 RKINQIPI

-1073 DRIARNVR
+1073 DRIVKNVR

>member
-1 MLQLVRTAI
+1 
-10 PLSMYNTTTQMEK
+10 MEK
-23 RKETVN
+23 RKEPVN
-29 NPEGTPDYLASL
+29 EPEHSEEYLTSL
-41 KHLAEIP
+41 RNLAEIP
-48 ELAFNT
+48 ELAFNS

-69 IEVNQAFLETT
+69 IEVNQAFLDTT
-80 GYTREDI
+80 GYRREEI
-87 IGKTSED
+87 IGKTSDD
-94 IQLYVDLIQNRKY
+94 IQLYVDLIQSRKY
-107 MRLISRMKKVS
+107 MRLISRLKQVS

-128 GEERSFLFSARTFFI
+128 GEERTFLFSARTIFMG
-143 DEEIYLITYYNDI
+143 DEIFLITYYNDI
-156 SILNGGFARAESEK
+156 SVLNDGFARAESEK
-170 LLKEIFDSMS
+170 ILREIFDSMS
-180 SYAVILRREADNR
+180 SYAIILRREGDDK

-206 EQLDRKDMLGKEI
+206 EQIDRKDVLGKEI
-219 SETPYGR
+219 GETPFAR
-226 NEAFLS
+226 NETFLS
-232 LLDNLETS
+232 LLENLES
-240 RRPYKLPVAPDG
+240 SHRPYKTPVSPDG
-252 SDYAGYYIGLLLS
+252 SDDSGFYIGLLLS
-265 TGDILVTWEAGKAQK
+265 SGDILVTWEAGKAQK

-299 LPEMIMEIDTQ
+299 LPEMIMEIDVE
-310 GHVTFMNTQ
+310 GHVTFMNTR
-319 GMLTLG
+319 GMMTLG
-325 FDNNDLARGVTL
+325 FDNNDLANGITL
-337 SELFLPADLD
+337 SSLFMPEDLE
-347 RLMREL
+347 RLMSEL
-353 SGLTRPG
+353 SGLTSPG
-360 QITFDEYVLINS
+360 QITFDEYVLVNKL
-372 QKRNVS
+372 KRRVT

-389 KRVTGYR
+389 NRVTGYR

-401 VSKHK
+401 VSKRK
-406 EFEQKLSN
+406 EYEQKLSN

-429 IVLTDFDGRIMRI
+429 IVLTDFDGRILRI
-442 NSGFTKLFGFEAG
+442 NHGFTRLFGYDANEAK
-455 DAMNRM
+455 NRL

-468 DELRDEALKIDETAL
+468 EELRDEAIKIDETAL
-483 ATGTGYLETVRKDK
+483 DTGTGYLETIRRDK

-508 SSVISNETTIAFLG
+508 SSVISNDMTIAFLG
-522 IYRDISREIKS
+522 IYRDISKEIKS
-533 RLMQEIQYNISTVAL
+533 RLMQEIQYNISTLAL

-589 FADERDHFQETAARN
+589 FADERDHFQETAAKN
-604 TLTGWVIRN
+604 TLTGWVINN

-622 DILKIEKTGAISLV
+622 DILMIEKTGAISLV

-662 YKAIDAFNNDDLQV
+662 YKKIDAFNNEDLQV
-676 FEFIANQIVLT
+676 FEFIANQIALT
-687 LQRRR
+687 LQRRK

-726 NEVIGITNLLYQSNP
+726 NEVIGITNLLWQSDP

-754 SANHLLSLVNDILDY
+754 SANHLLTLVNDILDY

-783 FDLAGMLEDIKRSYS
+783 FDLTSMLEDMKRSYS

-817 LTLIGDPIRLNQILS
+817 VTLIGDPIRLNQILS
-832 NLLSNAMKFTSKGGV
+832 NLLSNAMKFTSHGGV
-847 TLKASLKERLEGKAV
+847 TLKASLKERQEGRAV
-862 VEFSV
+862 IEFSV

-872 GIAEEKQEEIFESYA
+872 GIPREKQDEIFESYA

-900 GLGLAICKRLVELQG
+900 GLGLAICKRLVDLQG
-915 GSIHVKSEPDKGSVF
+915 GTIGVTSEPDNGSVF
-930 TFRIDFSIPATEV
+930 TFSIEYSMPAEEPRTAESGT
-943 KAADH
+943 AS
-948 VGATDSMM
+948 DSMNA
-956 DLAGKRILVAEDNK
+956 LVGKKILVAEDNK

-982 WGVIVTHVEN
+982 WGVKVTHVEN

-1001 RQEFDLI
+1001 KQDFDLI

-1016 MDGIEATRAIRNSTD
+1016 MDGIEATRIIRSSAD
-1031 RKISQIPI
+1031 KKISQIPI

-1049 AHDKIENLA
+1049 AHDKIEDLA

-1073 DRIARNVR
+1073 NRIVKNAR

>member
-1 MLQLVRTAI
+1 
-10 PLSMYNTTTQMEK
+10 MYTTGILMEK
-23 RKETVN
+23 RKEPVN
-29 NPEGTPDYLASL
+29 EPENSPEYLTSL
-41 KHLAEIP
+41 KHLADIP
-48 ELAFNT
+48 ELAFNS

-80 GYTREDI
+80 GYRKEDI
-87 IGKTSED
+87 IGKTSDD
-94 IQLYVDLIQNRKY
+94 IQLYVDLIQSRKY
-107 MRLISRMKKVS
+107 MRLLSRLKRVT
-118 DLEIKLRMRS
+118 DLEIQLRMRS
-128 GEERSFLFSARTFFI
+128 GEERTFLFSARTFFLG
-143 DEEIYLITYYNDI
+143 EEIYLITYYNDI
-156 SILNGGFARAESEK
+156 SALNGGFARAESEK
-170 LLKEIFDSMS
+170 ILREIFDSMS
-180 SYAVILRREADNR
+180 SYAVILRREGETR
-193 HFIIDFNYRAEDV
+193 HYIVDFNYRAEDV
-206 EQLDRKDMLGKEI
+206 EQLDRKDLLGKEI
-219 SETPYGR
+219 GETPFGK

-232 LLDNLETS
+232 LLDNLETT
-240 RRPYKLPVAPDG
+240 RRPFKIPVSPDG
-252 SDYAGYYIGLLLS
+252 TDESGFYIGLLLS
-265 TGDILVTWEAGKAQK
+265 TGDILITWEAGKAQK

-299 LPEMIMEIDTQ
+299 LPEMIMEVDTQ

-319 GMLTLG
+319 GMMTLG
-325 FDNNDLARGVTL
+325 FDNNDLAKGVTL
-337 SELFLPADLD
+337 SSLFLPDDLD

-360 QITFDEYVLINS
+360 QITFDEYVLSN
-372 QKRNVS
+372 KLNRKVS

-389 KRVTGYR
+389 NRVAGYR

-406 EFEQKLSN
+406 EYEQKLSN

-442 NSGFTKLFGFEAG
+442 NQGFTQLFGYEA
-455 DAMNRM
+455 DEAMNRM

-468 DELRDEALKIDETAL
+468 DELREEAVKIDETAL
-483 ATGTGYLETVRKDK
+483 ATGTGYLETIRKDRH
-497 QGNRINVSLIA
+497 GNRINVSLIA
-508 SSVISNETTIAFLG
+508 SSVISNDQTIAFLG
-522 IYRDISREIKS
+522 IYRDITREIKS

-558 TIVKEIG
+558 TIVREIG

-577 YNREKDTLTFPF
+577 YNRDKDTLTFPF
-589 FADERDHFQETAARN
+589 FADERDHFQETAAKN

-662 YKAIDAFNNDDLQV
+662 YKSIDAFNNDDLQV

-726 NEVIGITNLLYQSNP
+726 NEVIGITNLLYQSDP

-783 FDLAGMLEDIKRSYS
+783 FDLASMLEDIRRSYS
-798 HRALEKGIYFAL
+798 HRAQEKGIYFAL

-817 LTLIGDPIRLNQILS
+817 VTLIGDPIRLNQILS
-832 NLLSNAMKFTSKGGV
+832 NLLSNAMKFTSRGGI
-847 TLKASLKERLEGKAV
+847 TLKASVREKQEGKAL

-872 GIAEEKQEEIFESYA
+872 GIAPEKLEEIFESYA
-887 QASSDTTRKYGGT
+887 QASADTTRKYGGT
-900 GLGLAICKRLVELQG
+900 GLGLAICKRLIDLQG
-915 GSIHVKSEPDKGSVF
+915 GTIGVSSEPDRGSEF
-930 TFRIDFSIPATEV
+930 TFSIEYTVPATEP
-943 KAADH
+943 KAAERS
-948 VGATDSMM
+948 GASDSMKE
-956 DLAGKRILVAEDNK
+956 LAGKRILVAEDNK

-982 WGVIVTHVEN
+982 WGVKVTHVEN

-1016 MDGIEATRAIRNSTD
+1016 MDGIEATRLIRSSPD
-1031 RKISQIPI
+1031 RNISQIPI

-1073 DRIARNVR
+1073 DRIAKNVR

>member
-1 MLQLVRTAI
+1 
-10 PLSMYNTTTQMEK
+10 MYTPGIQMEK
-23 RKETVN
+23 RKEPVN
-29 NPEGTPDYLASL
+29 EPENSPEYLTSL
-41 KHLAEIP
+41 RHLAEIP
-48 ELAFNT
+48 ELAFNS

-80 GYTREDI
+80 GYRKEDI
-87 IGKTSED
+87 IGKTSDD
-94 IQLYVDLIQNRKY
+94 IQLYVDLIQSRKY
-107 MRLISRMKKVS
+107 MRLLSRLKKVT

-128 GEERSFLFSARTFFI
+128 GEERTFLFSARTFFLG
-143 DEEIYLITYYNDI
+143 EEIFLITYYNDI
-156 SILNGGFARAESEK
+156 SALNGGFARAESEK
-170 LLKEIFDSMS
+170 ILREIFDSMS
-180 SYAVILRREADNR
+180 SYSVILRREGENR

-206 EQLDRKDMLGKEI
+206 EQVDRKDVLGKEI
-219 SETPYGR
+219 GETPFGR
-226 NEAFLS
+226 NEAFLT
-232 LLDNLETS
+232 LLENLETT
-240 RRPYKLPVAPDG
+240 RRPYKIPVSPDG
-252 SDYAGYYIGLLLS
+252 TDEAGFYIGLLLS

-319 GMLTLG
+319 GMMTLG
-325 FDNNDLARGVTL
+325 FDNNDLTKGVTL
-337 SELFLPADLD
+337 SSLFLPDDLD

-360 QITFDEYVLINS
+360 QITFDEYVLAS
-372 QKRNVS
+372 KLDRNVS
-378 VLFHAGPIIIR
+378 VLFHAGPILIR
-389 KRVTGYR
+389 NRVTGYR

-406 EFEQKLSN
+406 EYEQRLSN

-442 NSGFTKLFGFEAG
+442 NRGFTQLFGFEANE
-455 DAMNRM
+455 AMNRM
-461 IDDLVVP
+461 VDDLVVP
-468 DELRDEALKIDETAL
+468 EELRDEAVKIDETAL
-483 ATGTGYLETVRKDK
+483 ANGTGYLETIRKDK
-497 QGNRINVSLIA
+497 HGNRINVSLIA
-508 SSVISNETTIAFLG
+508 SSVISNDKTFAFLG

-558 TIVKEIG
+558 TIVQEIG

-589 FADERDHFQETAARN
+589 FADERDHFQETAAKN

-622 DILKIEKTGAISLV
+622 DILMIEKTGAISLV

-662 YKAIDAFNNDDLQV
+662 YKKIDAFNNDDLQV

-726 NEVIGITNLLYQSNP
+726 NEVIGITNLLFQSNP
-741 REDQMDYINTLRF
+741 REDQMDFINTLRF

-783 FDLAGMLEDIKRSYS
+783 FDLASMLEDIKRSYS

-817 LTLIGDPIRLNQILS
+817 VTLIGDPIRLNQVLS
-832 NLLSNAMKFTSKGGV
+832 NLLSNAMKFTSRGGV
-847 TLKASLKERLEGKAV
+847 TLKAKVKNRQEGKAEI
-862 VEFSV
+862 EFSV
-867 ADTGI
+867 SDTGI
-872 GIAEEKQEEIFESYA
+872 GIPRDKQEEIFESYA
-887 QASSDTTRKYGGT
+887 QASADTTRKYGGT
-900 GLGLAICKRLVELQG
+900 GLGLAICRRLVDLQG
-915 GSIHVKSEPDKGSVF
+915 GSIRVSSEPDKGSVF
-930 TFRIDFSIPATEV
+930 TFSIEYSVPAVEP
-943 KAADH
+943 KASEQG
-948 VGATDSMM
+948 GASDSMKG
-956 DLAGKRILVAEDNK
+956 LAGKRILVAEDNR

-1016 MDGIEATRAIRNSTD
+1016 MDGIEATRIIRNSPD
-1031 RKISQIPI
+1031 RNISQIPI

-1073 DRIARNVR
+1073 DRIAKNVR